1 MLYLFILFVCFFP
14 YIVKISNLQHNYNY
28 IVFIFIPIFLFTSIN
43 IHISNLL
50 RNLYTLICHA
60 IFKFLIF
67 LRFVFAFLTFL
78 TVIIVHL
85 RDFLFFYFQLLDYL
99 FKQNKMLLFLY
110 LVLFFSKPSTVSNV
124 SSPVSCGY

>member
-1 MLYLFILFVCFFP
+1 MLYLFIFFVCFFP

-60 IFKFLIF
+60 IFKFSIF
-67 LRFVFAFLTFL
+67 LHFVFAFLTFL

-85 RDFLFFYFQLLDYL
+85 VSFFYFRLLDYL
-99 FKQNKMLLFLY
+99 FKQNKKLLFIY
-110 LVLFFSKPSTVSNV
+110 LVLFFN
-124 SSPVSCGY
+124 PVPFQTFLRLFRVDNNKL